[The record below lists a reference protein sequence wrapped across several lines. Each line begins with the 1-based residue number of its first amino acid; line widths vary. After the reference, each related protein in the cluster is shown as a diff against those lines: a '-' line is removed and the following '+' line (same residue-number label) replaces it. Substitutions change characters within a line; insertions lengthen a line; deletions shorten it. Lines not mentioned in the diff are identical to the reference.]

1 MGKYK
6 YYALYKGDD
15 LLAMGT
21 VVEIA
26 EEVGVLPDT
35 VHFYNT
41 PSYKKRV
48 KDKNRRDL
56 IILED

>member
-1 MGKYK
+1 MLAEYWGWI
-6 YYALYKGDD
+6 LGDD